1 MTSHFDIQVLFESLL
16 FDWRLAVYFALNCIR
31 SQSLKILS
39 NIMIFTVSVYWGS
52 DSFML

>member
-31 SQSLKILS
+31 SQSLKMLS
-39 NIMIFTVSVYWGS
+39 NIMIFTVSV
-52 DSFML
+52 